1 MYNLETFYPTIS
13 TWFRRTYDHLEP
25 AVVYPYPY
33 GSEHPEDTVFDS
45 AYEFPKTVLLLY
57 DQEPIWSRIRW
68 LDHFAEMFHDWGS
81 TVILITAEKY
91 GENLDNYVEKYGWSV
106 VHYQHHY
113 VAARDWY
120 RGYRNHPLLMRPS
133 ERTLEKHFVCYN
145 RLFAENRPHRC
156 KLVQD
161 FYDNNILDTAA
172 YSFPAHD
179 PITQQSFES
188 ITGRAD
194 IQKILPLVIDDPEFN
209 NGSFS
214 IDLETANT
222 CGIHI
227 CMETVFDANEN
238 YFTEKIFKPIVLKQ
252 PFILFGTCK
261 TLDTLQ
267 HMGYKTF
274 DTHWSEHY
282 DSLVDHDARY
292 SAAFDVIKDL
302 AEQPLENIQNMFK
315 GLGMRSILEHNHEWF
330 YMQRT
335 LDNIVNGL
343 FEDIKLKIPT

>member
-13 TWFRRTYDHLEP
+13 TWFRKTYDHLEP

-33 GSEHPEDTVFDS
+33 GSEHPEDVVFDS
-45 AYEFPKTVLLLY
+45 SYEFPRTVLLLY

-68 LDHFAEMFHDWGS
+68 LDHFAEMFRDWGS

-91 GENLDNYVEKYGWSV
+91 GENLDSYVDRYGWRV

-120 RGYRNHPLLMRPS
+120 RGYRNHPLLVRPS
-133 ERTLEKHFVCYN
+133 KRTLEKHFVCYN
-145 RLFAENRPHRC
+145 RLFAENRPLRC

-161 FYDNNILDTAA
+161 FYDNSLLDISA

-179 PITQQSFES
+179 PHTQQSFES

-194 IQKILPLVIDDPEFN
+194 IQKVLPLVIDDPDFN
-209 NGSFS
+209 NRSFS
-214 IDLETANT
+214 IDIETANT

-252 PFILFGTCK
+252 PFIVFGTCN
-261 TLDTLQ
+261 TLDTLK

-274 DTHWSEHY
+274 STFWPEGY
-282 DSLVDHDARY
+282 DDIADHDARY
-292 SAAFDVIKDL
+292 NAALGVIKRLGDMQINKIEDMLHDL
-302 AEQPLENIQNMFK
+302 RMQ
-315 GLGMRSILEHNHEWF
+315 SVLEHNYQWF
-330 YMQRT
+330 YMQHT
-335 LDNIVNGL
+335 LDKVIHGLYQDIVT
-343 FEDIKLKIPT
+343 KLD